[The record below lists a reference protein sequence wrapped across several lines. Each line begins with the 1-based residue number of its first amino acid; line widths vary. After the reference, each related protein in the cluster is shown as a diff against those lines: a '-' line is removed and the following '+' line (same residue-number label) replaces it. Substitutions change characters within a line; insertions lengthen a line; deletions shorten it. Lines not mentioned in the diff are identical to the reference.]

1 MDRRS
6 INDLP
11 EDIKNRI
18 AQLLDKGDQLPNW
31 RLLIRDVI
39 RQYIPEYEE
48 VFVTK
53 YFAMETLLPG
63 GSPTLKLLND
73 LGEKEI
79 TVGVLINWI
88 SSLNQMRP
96 NLQLQAVVRLLSMFA
111 DLSHNFAQGCYMYL
125 LI

>member
-11 EDIKNRI
+11 EDTKNRI
-18 AQLLDKGDQLPNW
+18 AEDLDKADQLPKW

-39 RQYIPEYEE
+39 RQYIPSYDEA
-48 VFVTK
+48 FVTK
-53 YFAMETLLPG
+53 TFAMETLLPG

-73 LGEKEI
+73 LGEKRI

-96 NLQLQAVVRLLSMFA
+96 NLQLQAVLNLLGMFA
-111 DLSHNFAQGCYMYL
+111 DLSHVLKVAT
-125 LI
+125 